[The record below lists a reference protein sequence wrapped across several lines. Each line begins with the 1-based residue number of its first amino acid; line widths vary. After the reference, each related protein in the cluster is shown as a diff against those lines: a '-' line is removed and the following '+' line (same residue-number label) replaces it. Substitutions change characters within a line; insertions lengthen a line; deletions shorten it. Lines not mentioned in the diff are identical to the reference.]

1 MGKGK
6 EIISRGRYELKF
18 RGTECRNCGHIL
30 DVSDKYCP
38 NCSQANS
45 TKKLAL
51 KDFLDEFLSSVIN
64 YDSKLLK
71 TLYTMLVRPG
81 TITKDYINGKRV
93 AYTNPFRFL
102 LSLAFLYFLMVTYDS
117 SFSNLDDLGLE
128 DKIEQ
133 TGPMSFSF
141 NDGEVAQ
148 DSTEIKE
155 QTEEALRKLDSLNK
169 SEGISI
175 PGVQNLD
182 SLQHIINQGMQEE
195 ARKDSFMLAD
205 PKGYFA
211 ELESGNSGS
220 FTDKMEFFVTF
231 LQKDS
236 IKTFEEAREKYGAD
250 ETLGNKMAFNG
261 SKSALKVIAQP
272 GSWINDTIA
281 KLPLVI
287 FFFLPI
293 FTVFILLVYIRKKYT
308 YTDHLIFSFHNQ
320 SLLFILLILSWII
333 DSIFKTATAWIALTL
348 FSIYLFQAMRKFYG
362 QGVFKTIIKYLFL
375 NSAFL
380 FLALISVVLLFT
392 GSIFTY

>member
-1 MGKGK
+1 
-6 EIISRGRYELKF
+6 
-18 RGTECRNCGHIL
+18 
-30 DVSDKYCP
+30 V
-38 NCSQANS
+38 
-45 TKKLAL
+45 
-51 KDFLDEFLSSVIN
+51 
-64 YDSKLLK
+64 
-71 TLYTMLVRPG
+71 
-81 TITKDYINGKRV
+81 
-93 AYTNPFRFL
+93 
-102 LSLAFLYFLMVTYDS
+102 
-117 SFSNLDDLGLE
+117 DLGLCGKNALVMGASSGIGKAIAQAFISE
-128 DKIEQ
+128 GANVIICARNQERLQAAAEEIGAKATTCDLQ
-133 TGPMSFSF
+133 TPGAAE
-141 NDGEVAQ
+141 NLVKQAH
-148 DSTEIKE
+148 
-155 QTEEALRKLDSLNK
+155 EALGSLDILVTNT
-169 SEGISI
+169 GG
-175 PGVQNLD
+175 P
-182 SLQHIINQGMQEE
+182 
-195 ARKDSFMLAD
+195 
-205 PKGYFA
+205 PKGYFT
-211 ELESGNSGS
+211 ELQSGNSGS
-220 FTDKMEFFVTF
+220 FMDKMEFFVTF

-293 FTVFILLVYIRKKYT
+293 FTVFILLVYIRKKHT

-333 DSIFKTATAWIALTL
+333 DSIFNTATAWIALTL

-375 NSAFL
+375 NSVFL

>member
-6 EIISRGRYELKF
+6 EIISKGRYELKF

-51 KDFLDEFLSSVIN
+51 KDFFDEFLSSVIN

-81 TITKDYINGKRV
+81 TITKDYINGKRI

-141 NDGEVAQ
+141 NDGKVAQ
-148 DSTEIKE
+148 DSTEIKK
-155 QTEEALRKLDSLNK
+155 QTEEALRKLDSLNNL
-169 SEGISI
+169 GGMQI
-175 PGVQNLD
+175 PGLQNLD
-182 SLQHIINQGMQEE
+182 SLQYIIDQGMQEE

-211 ELESGNSGS
+211 ELQSGNSGG

-236 IKTFEEAREKYGAD
+236 INTFEEAQEKYGAN

-293 FTVFILLVYIRKKYT
+293 FTVFILLAYIRKKYT

-333 DSIFKTATAWIALTL
+333 DSIFNTATAWIALTL